1 MKMPIRSSLTAA
13 AMVACLACGP
23 PWGPPPDP
31 RELIEAD
38 RAFAAETAERG
49 ADGWAAWFA
58 ESGRMYQE
66 RGYVDGR
73 SAIRD
78 AMEPAFSDSL
88 RALRWEPDTAIVA
101 ASGDVGYT
109 LGHWESVLKTAAGD
123 SVVGRGNYL
132 TIWRRQ
138 ADGTWKVAADIGNS
152 AVSDE

>member
-1 MKMPIRSSLTAA
+1 MATRLALLTVATA
-13 AMVACLACGP
+13 ACLACAP

-31 RELIEAD
+31 GELLAAD

-58 ESGRMYQE
+58 EDGRMYRD

-73 SAIRD
+73 AAIRD
-78 AMEPAFSDSL
+78 TMGPAFSDSA

-101 ASGDVGYT
+101 ASGDLGYT
-109 LGHWESVLKTAAGD
+109 LGHWASVLKTSAGD
-123 SVVGRGNYL
+123 SVLGRGNYV

-138 ADGTWKVAADIGNS
+138 PDGTWKVAADIGNQ
-152 AVSDE
+152 AAPVE